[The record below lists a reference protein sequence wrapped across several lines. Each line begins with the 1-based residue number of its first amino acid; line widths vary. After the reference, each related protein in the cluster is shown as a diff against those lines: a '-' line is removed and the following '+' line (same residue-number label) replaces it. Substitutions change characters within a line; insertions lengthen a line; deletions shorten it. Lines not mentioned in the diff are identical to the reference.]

1 MPVSS
6 CLFLTIASPFW
17 PVNEASKFPGCAGRF
32 LSMRILVI
40 LKYAYIGDAIVSL
53 PLLKGIC
60 RQWPDARVTVM
71 TSYGACKLLPLDLDL
86 APQCTFV
93 PYGPR
98 GIQRS
103 AMDSVRLTF
112 EMLRLV
118 RGWRREGGFDI
129 AFTVHRSGR
138 GNLTAWRSGAR
149 VRAGF
154 AGGTFSFL
162 LNRRASADSSRP
174 ESQTTLELLKLFA
187 PGDLGQPWS
196 ARPSLRVAAPA
207 PAVPFPPPGS
217 GPLIGIQPGAS
228 SVTKRW
234 PVERMAALADRLV
247 AQFGARLVL
256 IGGPNE
262 REPADTMRRAMQQPI
277 ACESTGEKLPETA
290 GIMSRLDLFVGNDTG
305 LNHMAAAAGC
315 PTVCLFGRTSPA
327 KWGRHYAPH
336 RIVVSP
342 DGTMEGIT
350 LEAAFDATAAA
361 LRAAGFPG

>member
-1 MPVSS
+1 MKRH
-6 CLFLTIASPFW
+6 ISPA
-17 PVNEASKFPGCAGRF
+17 VRGRF

-40 LKYAYIGDAIVSL
+40 LKYAYIGDALVSL

-149 VRAGF
+149 LRAGF

-162 LNRRASADSSRP
+162 LNRRASAGSSGQ

-187 PGDLGQPWS
+187 PDDHGQPWS
-196 ARPSLRVAAPA
+196 DRPSLRIAAPA

-256 IGGPNE
+256 IGGPDE

-277 ACESTGEKLPETA
+277 ACDATGEKLPETV

-315 PTVCLFGRTSPA
+315 PTVCLFGTTSA
-327 KWGRHYAPH
+327 GKWGRHYAPH
-336 RIVVSP
+336 RVVVSP
-342 DGTMEGIT
+342 DGTMGGIT